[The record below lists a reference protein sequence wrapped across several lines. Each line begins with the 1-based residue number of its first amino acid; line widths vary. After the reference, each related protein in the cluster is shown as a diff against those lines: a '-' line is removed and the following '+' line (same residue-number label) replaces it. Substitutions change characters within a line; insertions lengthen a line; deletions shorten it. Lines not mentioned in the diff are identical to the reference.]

1 MRVVLFAPA
10 YRGLVRVE
18 HMETHRWNC
27 EWARDAGV
35 EIGTIY
41 THNLHI
47 DESRNAALKMAQEH
61 AADRIYMMDADC
73 GVHRP
78 HENVALAHLMR
89 VMDETG
95 AAAVG
100 SVVLRR
106 DGQPNVFDDGQSVGT
121 GIMLVDLR
129 QLAKVSPQPIWFQRR
144 VSADGSETA
153 CTGDI
158 AFCRLLR
165 ARGLRVVV
173 DDQLPTIHVGEAVH
187 QFSSPAAV
195 MPGSEESALA

>member
-1 MRVVLFAPA
+1 MRVALFVPA
-10 YRGLVRVE
+10 YRGSVRIE
-18 HMETHRWNC
+18 HMRTHEWNR
-27 EWARDAGV
+27 EYARTAGI
-35 EIGTIY
+35 EIGTLD

-47 DESRNAALKMAQEH
+47 DEARNRACIDAMGHEC
-61 AADRIYMMDADC
+61 DRILMMDADC
-73 GVHRP
+73 GVASP
-78 HENVALAHLMR
+78 HENVALRHLMR

-100 SVVLRR
+100 AAVLRR
-106 DGQPNVFDDGQSVGT
+106 DGKPNVFDDGQSVGT
-121 GIMLVDLR
+121 GLMLVDLR
-129 QLAKVSPQPIWFQRR
+129 QLAKIDPPWFQRR
-144 VSADGSETA
+144 VSVDGSETS

-165 ARGLRVVV
+165 ARGMRVVV

-195 MPGSEESALA
+195 MPGSGECAPA